1 MLAVVSLKFQGIGL
15 KDLLKREPLSWYV
28 TSFQRTKTKSELT
41 ELGSAM
47 TVFVTRASCLGM
59 RPVSFWNTHCPGKQG
74 PGKGAAQEEGHG
86 GRVMLAFALGS
97 ILKGSP
103 H

>member
-28 TSFQRTKTKSELT
+28 TSFQRTKSELT

-47 TVFVTRASCLGM
+47 TVFVTKASCLGM

-74 PGKGAAQEEGHG
+74 PGKGAAQKEGHG
-86 GRVMLAFALGS
+86 GRVMLALLWEAF
-97 ILKGSP
+97 LKVLPTSW
-103 H
+103 